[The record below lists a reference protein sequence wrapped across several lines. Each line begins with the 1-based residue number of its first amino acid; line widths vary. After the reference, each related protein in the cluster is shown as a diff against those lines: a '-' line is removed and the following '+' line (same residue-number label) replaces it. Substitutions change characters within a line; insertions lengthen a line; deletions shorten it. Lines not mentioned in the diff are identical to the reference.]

1 MTTVVVS
8 TSPLV
13 LDQADTVVLIAD
25 GVVQAAGR
33 HRELLR
39 THPAYKDVVTRGEAA

>member
-1 MTTVVVS
+1 MIVS

-13 LDQADTVVLIAD
+13 LDQADTVVLVAD
-25 GVVQAAGR
+25 GRVQASGS

-39 THPAYKDVVTRGEAA
+39 TSPDYHDVVTRGEAA